1 VLCFIIYLLMIGILI
16 IPKFDSLQFINIA
29 IGLNYFGID
38 MYCSYALL
46 FLHIQYLT
54 EVSTPLNFL

>member
-1 VLCFIIYLLMIGILI
+1 MIGILI